1 MKKLL
6 IALLLLG
13 SCTKPEPIEIITDDL
28 TGRIYNDTTLTADR
42 EWMLSGRVSIMPG
55 YTLTIEPGTVIKGR
69 SGTGANAS
77 CLIITNGAKINAVG
91 TPQQPIIF
99 TADGDV
105 PPSVRGLWGG
115 LIILGDAIGSF
126 PGGVDRVQIEGI
138 PANDTVGLYGGN
150 NPHHNAG
157 ILSYVSI
164 RHGGSDIGEGNEINA
179 LTLGC
184 VGDGTIVNN
193 IEIMDNADDGIEL
206 FGGSVNVENLLV
218 WGCADD
224 FVDVDQGYAGN
235 INNVLLIPDYVTNN
249 VLELDGGEGSYNPMF
264 SITNCKI
271 EYHEN
276 NRMHFRGGAN
286 GNVTYTG
293 DVNIVAE
300 PGTNVVID
308 TLAVINESVFDWTYY
323 KNY

>member
-6 IALLLLG
+6 IALLLLS

-28 TGRIYNDTTLTADR
+28 TGKIYNDTTLTADR
-42 EWMLSGRVSIMPG
+42 EWMISGRVSIMPG

-126 PGGVDRVQIEGI
+126 PGEVDRVQIEGI

-150 NPHHNAG
+150 NSHHNAG
-157 ILSYVSI
+157 ILSYISI

-179 LTLGC
+179 
-184 VGDGTIVNN
+184 
-193 IEIMDNADDGIEL
+193 
-206 FGGSVNVENLLV
+206 
-218 WGCADD
+218 
-224 FVDVDQGYAGN
+224 
-235 INNVLLIPDYVTNN
+235 
-249 VLELDGGEGSYNPMF
+249 
-264 SITNCKI
+264 
-271 EYHEN
+271 
-276 NRMHFRGGAN
+276 
-286 GNVTYTG
+286 
-293 DVNIVAE
+293 
-300 PGTNVVID
+300 
-308 TLAVINESVFDWTYY
+308 
-323 KNY
+323 

>member
-13 SCTKPEPIEIITDDL
+13 SCTKPKPIEVINNDL
-28 TGRIYNDTTLTADR
+28 HGRIYNDTTFTADI
-42 EWMLSGRVSIMPG
+42 EWILDGRVSIMPG
-55 YTLTIEPGTVIKGR
+55 YTLTIEPGTIVKAKAGD
-69 SGTGANAS
+69 GANAS

-91 TPQQPIIF
+91 TPDQPIVF

-126 PGGVDRVQIEGI
+126 PGEVDRVQIEGI

-150 NPHHNAG
+150 NPHHDAG

-193 IEIMDNADDGIEL
+193 IEIMDNADDGL
-206 FGGSVNVENLLV
+206 S
-218 WGCADD
+218 
-224 FVDVDQGYAGN
+224 
-235 INNVLLIPDYVTNN
+235 LIH
-249 VLELDGGEGSYNPMF
+249 
-264 SITNCKI
+264 I
-271 EYHEN
+271 
-276 NRMHFRGGAN
+276 
-286 GNVTYTG
+286 
-293 DVNIVAE
+293 
-300 PGTNVVID
+300 
-308 TLAVINESVFDWTYY
+308 
-323 KNY
+323 